1 MCAIQD
7 AGLSTSPSQNQTS
20 NPNRSK
26 PSHGGKNA
34 YMSRQQ
40 GNSAQK
46 PQQSREQKR
55 KNWAKR
61 SKPVAKP
68 SVRVGPVK
76 VYTSA
81 CCQAPAT
88 KPKAGQKEVAK
99 DAETGKMKSGSKGL
113 GKWRCSACSKVCR
126 VTVHKPAPKEIVDA
140 VRAITNANVAPI
152 HPGDLVIIAE
162 VAQ

>member
-68 SVRVGPVK
+68 SVRVAPAK

-113 GKWRCSACSKVCR
+113 GHWRCGACGKACK
-126 VTVHKPAPKEIVDA
+126 VTVGKPEAKE
-140 VRAITNANVAPI
+140 TFGANLIAAADSV
-152 HPGDLVIIAE
+152 IAE